1 MPCWITPTD
10 CRAQDLAALIRTP
23 TDPRDYP
30 LAQRI
35 TRGIPV
41 YSSDPAWTPLAAPST
56 RRALQTEWQTC
67 LQHGP
72 GVLILT
78 AAVPADAVNAAG
90 DVFRQLIAAQHNAG
104 RPVGDHFAQPGAND
118 RIWNAHQKLALH
130 SPEIFCNYYASR
142 PIAAVCEAWLGP
154 AYQLTSQ
161 VNVVNPG
168 AEAQAP
174 HRDYHLGFMTDR
186 QAAAYPAHVHTL
198 SPLLTL
204 QGAVAH
210 SDMPLASGPTQVL
223 PYSQRYPAGYLA
235 WRNPAFQ
242 TLFADH
248 HVQLPLATGDAIF
261 FNPALLHAAGANR
274 TDDTRRMANLL
285 QISSAFGRAMERLD
299 RRAMIRALYPALARR
314 HAAGATVQ
322 QLDPIIA
329 AGAEGY
335 PFPNDLDAHPP
346 RDGLAPATDA
356 DITRYALTA
365 GWSEAAFATA
375 LEAGAAPPIS
385 PPQGSPR

>member
-1 MPCWITPTD
+1 MSWITSAD
-10 CRAQDLAALIRTP
+10 CRVQDLAALIRTP
-23 TDPRDYP
+23 AGPRDYP
-30 LAQRI
+30 LARRI
-35 TRGIPV
+35 THGIPV
-41 YSSDPAWTPLAAPST
+41 YSSDPAWTALTTPAT
-56 RRALQTEWQTC
+56 RRALQTEWQNC
-67 LQHGP
+67 LRHGP
-72 GVLILT
+72 GVLVLT
-78 AAVPADAVNAAG
+78 AAIPINAVNATSG
-90 DVFRQLIAAQHNAG
+90 IFRQLIGAQHSTG
-104 RPVGDHFAQPGAND
+104 RPVGDHFARPGAND

-130 SPEIFCNYYASR
+130 APEIFCNYYASQ

-168 AEAQAP
+168 AKAQAP

-198 SPLLTL
+198 SPMLTL

-223 PYSQRYPAGYLA
+223 PHSQRYPEGYLA
-235 WRNPAFQ
+235 WRQPAFQ
-242 TLFADH
+242 KLFADH

-261 FNPALLHAAGANR
+261 FNPALFHAAGANR
-274 TDDTRRMANLL
+274 TDDIRRMANLL

-314 HAAGATVQ
+314 HAAGATLQ

-329 AGAEGY
+329 ASAEGY

-346 RDGLAPATDA
+346 RDGLAPASDA
-356 DITRYALTA
+356 QITRHALAA

-375 LEAGAAPPIS
+375 LAAGAAAPIT
-385 PPQGSPR
+385 PPQGNCR